1 MFQNMKVDIIYYKT
15 NTDFEMEF
23 NLCGCCRMRLL
34 TDKTPDR
41 KTMVHSLA
49 RAVSRSKIIII
60 VGSLFGN
67 FGSIAS
73 IAEAIGSKLTPV
85 NNKTYGIKSNDEISI
100 ISGSTPLVTND
111 GIFGGCIIES
121 GPQTMILLSDN
132 KAVRKNILQT
142 LIHPYIE
149 ELYANELKKKVTQAN
164 NGMVDNILEE
174 EENLEELLLDSDI
187 LSPEETIETDV
198 ELSTQIVTED
208 EESLLDET
216 DEELSTDYVTHD
228 ENGESEEAED
238 DENLH
243 TDFVTEANTK
253 NEDEDPLYHEDP
265 KLLSENL
272 ESDDIDDEEIAISTG
287 MVFDLQDAT
296 SSSEEPYIEPELPNI
311 LVEENEKTEMP
322 DISDLIETDERDK
335 DYISEDETPI
345 QTKKGFSLNL
355 PILILT
361 VLLLLTIA
369 ILCYCIFFIPS
380 QNGTTAAQFIKETF
394 NTLLG

>member
-1 MFQNMKVDIIYYKT
+1 MFQNMKVDVIYYKT

-60 VGSLFGN
+60 VGSLFGES
-67 FGSIAS
+67 GSIVS
-73 IAEAIGSKLTPV
+73 VAEAIGSKLSITD
-85 NNKTYGIKSNDEISI
+85 NKTYGIKSDNEINI

-132 KAVRKNILQT
+132 KAVRKNIMQL

-149 ELYANELKKKVTQAN
+149 ELYANELKEKVALAN
-164 NGMVDNILEE
+164 GGMTDSDSTNTDIEDE
-174 EENLEELLLDSDI
+174 FIMDSDI
-187 LSPEETIETDV
+187 LDPEETTETDV
-198 ELSTQIVTED
+198 ELSSQIVTED
-208 EESLLDET
+208 ESDPEET
-216 DEELSTDYVTHD
+216 EE
-228 ENGESEEAED
+228 
-238 DENLH
+238 DENLS
-243 TDFVTEANTK
+243 TDFVTELAS
-253 NEDEDPLYHEDP
+253 DEEAPIDSEDP
-265 KLLSENL
+265 KLLSEVL
-272 ESDDIDDEEIAISTG
+272 ESDDTEEISISTG
-287 MVFDLQDAT
+287 MVFEPGN
-296 SSSEEPYIEPELPNI
+296 EENKSDKPYIEPDIPNVLLEQKYEHDI
-311 LVEENEKTEMP
+311 T
-322 DISDLIETDERDK
+322 DISDFIDPNEKSEDF
-335 DYISEDETPI
+335 ISENEDPI
-345 QTKKGFSLNL
+345 EIKKGFSLNL

-394 NTLLG
+394 KTLLG

>member
-1 MFQNMKVDIIYYKT
+1 MFQNMKVDVIYYKT

-60 VGSLFGN
+60 VGSLFGDS
-67 FGSIAS
+67 GSIVS
-73 IAEAIGSKLTPV
+73 VAEAIGSKLSITD
-85 NNKTYGIKSNDEISI
+85 NKTYGIKSDNEISI

-121 GPQTMILLSDN
+121 GPQTMILLSEN
-132 KAVRKNILQT
+132 KAVRKNIMQS

-149 ELYANELKKKVTQAN
+149 ELYANELKEKAALAN
-164 NGMVDNILEE
+164 NSINDNVS
-174 EENLEELLLDSDI
+174 ENTDIADEFVMDSDI
-187 LSPEETIETDV
+187 LGPEETTETDV
-198 ELSTQIVTED
+198 ELSEQIVTED
-208 EESLLDET
+208 ESEPDET
-216 DEELSTDYVTHD
+216 EE
-228 ENGESEEAED
+228 
-238 DENLH
+238 DENLI
-243 TDFVTEANTK
+243 TDFVTEMTS
-253 NEDEDPLYHEDP
+253 DEEEAPLDHEDP
-265 KLLSENL
+265 KLLSEVL
-272 ESDDIDDEEIAISTG
+272 ESDDTEEISISTG
-287 MVFDLQDAT
+287 MVFEAGN
-296 SSSEEPYIEPELPNI
+296 EENKSDKPYIDPDVPSI
-311 LVEENEKTEMP
+311 LLEQNYEHDTEDISDFIDEIEKTE
-322 DISDLIETDERDK
+322 DF
-335 DYISEDETPI
+335 ISEDENPI
-345 QTKKGFSLNL
+345 EIKRGFSLNL

-394 NTLLG
+394 KTLLG